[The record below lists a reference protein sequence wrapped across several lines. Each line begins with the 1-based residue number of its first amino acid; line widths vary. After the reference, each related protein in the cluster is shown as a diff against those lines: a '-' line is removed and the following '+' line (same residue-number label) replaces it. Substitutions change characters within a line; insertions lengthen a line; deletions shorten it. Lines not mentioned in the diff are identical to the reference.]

1 MTQKEIGQR
10 FERIETQLEI
20 LARYNVNTA
29 ARVDELFEAQ
39 KRTEASLVRLT
50 ERTETGFAWLT
61 DALTSLVRIVER
73 HVSDDHGP
81 K

>member
-20 LARYNVNTA
+20 LARYNVSTA

-50 ERTETGFAWLT
+50 ERTETGFARLT

-73 HVSDDHGP
+73 RVSDDHGP